1 MRVGFGL
8 FGVFFAV
15 IAALVLV
22 SFVAAGFLSYQ
33 CYASGNPDNIA
44 CFMISNRHEI
54 GIRNR

>member
-1 MRVGFGL
+1 MRGGFGL
-8 FGVFFAV
+8 FSVFFAV
-15 IAALVLV
+15 VAGLVLMTFIA
-22 SFVAAGFLSYQ
+22 SGYLAYQ

>member
-15 IAALVLV
+15 VAALVLV

-33 CYASGNPDNIA
+33 CYASGNPNSIA
-44 CFMISNRHEI
+44 CFMISDRHEI
-54 GIRNR
+54 GIRTR